1 MTVAIMSAISTV
13 VVALDD
19 LSPLLLSKSTVSM
32 VETLIGPIRVSSSS
46 LHGRGLF
53 ATRDIAAGECLFCT
67 PPTIS
72 APITNV
78 LRVYQ
83 SKPQV
88 GLEPIAETILLK
100 NMKRALKSKDKN
112 VAASF
117 MILTSDGTN
126 IPNVNERDLIP
137 LLTAQSASPTCW
149 WNDNGT
155 ITDDDLL
162 HIVRRNAFGP
172 DFYSYDK
179 MQSNLST
186 THFHRILGLYPLA
199 AMLNHS
205 CAPNAVRVFCGE
217 YMVVHATHTIKAGEE
232 LVWSYIPTTQTY
244 TDRQNFIQKFGFTCT
259 CHRCTIE
266 KSLPCLAALD
276 SASLRA
282 FNNTNQFMPATIME
296 RPVQE
301 LDSILP
307 ALSNEQQRYVRVGFM
322 KLYLNYFNAALRNSP
337 DDTTIKA
344 VLTCATHLHLAF
356 CACSHA
362 STEHVSLLHLCY
374 DLANPQQIPFWTDQ
388 LKRAHMVRYGALGN
402 QLEALRACMV
412 HTKVVLR
419 NLDGLAK
426 SEYAF
431 L

>member
-1 MTVAIMSAISTV
+1 MSSIPTVE
-13 VVALDD
+13 VALDD
-19 LSPLLLSKSTVSM
+19 LSPLLLSKSTISM
-32 VETLIGPIRVSSSS
+32 DGTLIGPIRVSSSS

-53 ATRDIAAGECLFCT
+53 ATRDIAAGECIFCT
-67 PPTIS
+67 PPTVS
-72 APITNV
+72 APIANV

-83 SKPQV
+83 SKPHV

-100 NMKRALKSKDKN
+100 NMKRALKSKDNN

-117 MILTSDGTN
+117 MILTSDDTN
-126 IPNVNERDLIP
+126 IPNVDEGDLIS
-137 LLTAQSASPTCW
+137 LLTAESASSTSW

-155 ITDDDLL
+155 ITDDYLL

-179 MQSNLST
+179 IQSNLST

-205 CAPNAVRVFCGE
+205 CTPNAVRVFCGE
-217 YMVVHATHTIKAGEE
+217 YMLVHATHNIKAGEE
-232 LVWSYIPTTQTY
+232 LVWSYIPPTQIY
-244 TDRQNFIQKFGFTCT
+244 TDRQDSIQKFGFQCT
-259 CHRCTIE
+259 CHRCAIE

-276 SASLRA
+276 SSSLRA

-301 LDSILP
+301 LDSILHT
-307 ALSNEQQRYVRVGFM
+307 LTNEQQRYVRVGFM

-337 DDTTIKA
+337 DDITTKA
-344 VLTCATHLHLAF
+344 VLTCATHLHLAL

-374 DLANPQQIPFWTDQ
+374 ELANPQQIPFWTDQ
-388 LKRAHMVRYGALGN
+388 LKRAHMMRYGALGHK
-402 QLEALRACMV
+402 LEALRACMV
-412 HTKVVLR
+412 HTKLVLR

-426 SEYAF
+426 SAYAF
-431 L
+431 I